1 MPKTESSKLL
11 LFCLNLSAY
20 INMSALDVAKTWD
33 TFETRSFLP
42 VFLLT
47 VVLRNNALQQICFK
61 LYEIETTY
69 GDEITLANTYHD
81 MGSLG
86 FV

>member
-11 LFCLNLSAY
+11 LLGFVCY